1 MTEVDGQLKTGI
13 PLTERDCLKEAVR
26 AIRKLIEGFQHMA
39 NRTATGRTPLDAMI
53 NLHGLRDA
61 CRGIALVR
69 SDMRWLLPAR
79 IAEQMQDQL
88 EAEYKA
94 AGQGGAALVC
104 RTQRWNKRIRLLEE
118 LEHQVTRLFD
128 RAAPPL
134 LILPRSEG
142 H

>member
-1 MTEVDGQLKTGI
+1 MPEVEGQLQEGR
-13 PLTERDCLKEAVR
+13 PLSERECLREGVGH
-26 AIRKLIEGFQHMA
+26 IRKLIEGFQHMA
-39 NRTATGRTPLDAMI
+39 NRTATGRTPLESMI
-53 NLHGLRDA
+53 HLHGFRDCFRGLAMLRN
-61 CRGIALVR
+61 
-69 SDMRWLLPAR
+69 DMRWLLPAR

-94 AGQGGAALVC
+94 AGQGGAALVY

-118 LEHQVTRLFD
+118 LEHNVTRLFD